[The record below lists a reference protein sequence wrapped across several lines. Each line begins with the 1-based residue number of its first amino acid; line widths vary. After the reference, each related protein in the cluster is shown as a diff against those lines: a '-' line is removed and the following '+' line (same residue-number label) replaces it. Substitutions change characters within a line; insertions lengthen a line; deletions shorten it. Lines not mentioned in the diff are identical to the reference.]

1 VTDKR
6 KIALLCGLLVI
17 VAVVFYFDTKGTVI
31 TRPGSVH
38 TLTFIP
44 LPVENPRLRRDKLEA
59 SRKTEY
65 KAGGRDLFTEGL
77 VATRPAP
84 AIPKPDPHPQP
95 IIPPPEPP
103 PTLPV
108 KFFGYGTIPNGTTKR
123 AFLTDGEEI
132 YIVGEGDTLLGRFR
146 ILKIGNASL
155 DFEELTTGRRNSAT
169 LEEQAAPPA

>member
-1 VTDKR
+1 
-6 KIALLCGLLVI
+6 
-17 VAVVFYFDTKGTVI
+17 
-31 TRPGSVH
+31 
-38 TLTFIP
+38 
-44 LPVENPRLRRDKLEA
+44 
-59 SRKTEY
+59 
-65 KAGGRDLFTEGL
+65 
-77 VATRPAP
+77 
-84 AIPKPDPHPQP
+84 
-95 IIPPPEPP
+95 
-103 PTLPV
+103 LPV